1 MSPRSAM
8 IYIMA
13 NVIGASDAY
22 DGEKLNDPAVWEQ
35 FLQTVLEQMETC
47 PDQEMQPLLES
58 IDRERFQ
65 QWIDAPGFWE
75 DLNQELERRAQV
87 LMTLLPSENQG
98 NC

>member
-8 IYIMA
+8 IFIMA

-22 DGEKLNDPAVWEQ
+22 DGDRLNDPAVWDR
-35 FLQTVLEQMETC
+35 FMQTVLEQMENC
-47 PDQEMQPLLES
+47 PDEEMRPLLES
-58 IDRERFQ
+58 IDRESFQ

-75 DLNQELERRAQV
+75 DLNQELDRRAQV